1 MKYYSKSTG
10 GFYTAEI
17 HGENIPSD
25 AIEITDEYHAELLEG
40 QSAGKAITS
49 DNSGYPVLTERLPP
63 TIEEQRAAMS
73 CAAWQFKRALTALG
87 LRAMVEAEIAAAD
100 LDTQDMWQ
108 APIFRRLNPRI
119 VAMAVSLGQSDDDLD
134 ALFDLALT
142 FNE

>member
-1 MKYYSKSTG
+1 MRYETNVITG
-10 GFYTAEI
+10 QTVELPDDESNYT
-17 HGENIPSD
+17 
-25 AIEITDEYHAELLEG
+25 
-40 QSAGKAITS
+40 
-49 DNSGYPVLTERLPP
+49 PP

-87 LRAMVEAEIAAAD
+87 LRAMVESEIAAAD

-119 VAMAVSLGQSDDDLD
+119 VAMAASLGQSDEDLD